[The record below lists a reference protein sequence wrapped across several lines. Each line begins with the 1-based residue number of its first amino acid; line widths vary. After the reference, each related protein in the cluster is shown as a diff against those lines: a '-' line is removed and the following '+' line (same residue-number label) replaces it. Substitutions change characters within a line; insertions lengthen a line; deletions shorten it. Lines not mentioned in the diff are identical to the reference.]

1 MTYKKLIRMFDE
13 RKSKLASLLSDD
25 SIELKEDRQNQIKGA
40 IDEIE
45 LFLMTLQQYQDREV
59 RKNFDSAAAA
69 VEEPESLAEKVAPLV
84 KAKKR
89 LREAGS
95 LAEKYG
101 DEV

>member
-13 RKSKLASLLSDD
+13 RKRKLSSLLSDD
-25 SIELKEDRQNQIKGA
+25 GIGLKTDRQNQIRGA

-59 RKNFDSAAAA
+59 RKNYDNAET
-69 VEEPESLAEKVAPLV
+69 VIEEPEPLADKVAPLV
-84 KAKKR
+84 KAKRR
-89 LREAGS
+89 LKEGS
-95 LAEKYG
+95 LAEKFS

>member
-1 MTYKKLIRMFDE
+1 MSYKKIIRMFDE
-13 RKSKLASLLSDD
+13 RKQKLASLLGDD
-25 SIELKEDRQNQIKGA
+25 SLALKEDRLNQIKGA

-59 RKNFDSAAAA
+59 KRNFVSDEAATEDS
-69 VEEPESLAEKVAPLV
+69 ETFAEKVAPLV

-89 LREAGS
+89 LKDEPS
-95 LAEKYG
+95 LAEKFG